1 MRNAFTLIEILVV
14 TIILGLLAAMTLPAL
29 SNSLEIT
36 KGKLNEATM
45 KDIKRACMA
54 FQSSVGFMPDNVALL
69 IFPYE
74 NCSEQVAE
82 KNFDNDLNS
91 STCKMMIAFVD
102 SRLTL
107 TSYRKDGE
115 GDYGENMLRE
125 PELIKEIQRRLD
137 IKKDGWSGSYIGGN
151 ANLLLDNNKTFDNN
165 NANVKNTS
173 YFLSQRDLEIYYQGF
188 EFNAT
193 LNDVGMDSS
202 EVDELYPI
210 FSDFN
215 GSRGNGTLVLADA
228 YYDIAKYRKS
238 LLGELTILDPWGTPY
253 EIQFPLSSQS
263 RERFARLISF
273 GPDRRRDINVTAPLP
288 IDEYGDDSVLYLYE
302 NNNTN
307 HFYLPKDD

>member
-14 TIILGLLAAMTLPAL
+14 TIILGMLAAMTLPAL
-29 SNSLEIT
+29 SHSLEMT

-54 FQSSVGFMPDNVALL
+54 FQSNVGFMPDNVALL

-74 NCSEQVAE
+74 NCSEQVGE

-107 TSYRKDGE
+107 TSYRKDGGE

-125 PELIKEIQRRLD
+125 PELIEEIERRLD
-137 IKKDGWSGSYIGGN
+137 IKEGGWSGSYIGGN
-151 ANLLLDNNKTFDNN
+151 AHLLLDNNKTFDNN

-188 EFNAT
+188 DDTET
-193 LNDVGMDSS
+193 LNEVGMDSS
-202 EVDELYPI
+202 EVQKLYPI
-210 FSDFN
+210 FSDF
-215 GSRGNGTLVLADA
+215 GTQTHEH
-228 YYDIAKYRKS
+228 YDIAKYRKS

-253 EIQFPLSSQS
+253 EIQFPQLEEVPDGQS

-273 GPDRRRDINVTAPLP
+273 GPDRRRDIDVDPLP
-288 IDEYGDDSVLYLYE
+288 IDEYEDDSVLYLYD